1 MIFQDMKLRICHHFT
16 GYCCVVLDLTRNQV
30 CSIVAFLACFMIV
43 LLTLWLLL
51 LYSLLLLLLL
61 GRPLVSTASIRIV
74 CCVALN
80 YTFVVTKKSSTVR
93 NEASRAPAL
102 HMCVGV
108 CVWECVKTCGVSVCI
123 SALSV
128 SH

>member
-1 MIFQDMKLRICHHFT
+1 MKFRTFYHFT
-16 GYCCVVLDLTRNQV
+16 GYCCVEFYLARNQV

-61 GRPLVSTASIRIV
+61 ARPLVSAASIRIV

-108 CVWECVKTCGVSVCI
+108 CVCGCV
-123 SALSV
+123 
-128 SH
+128 